1 MPITSEHL
9 LEFKSTNIFI
19 ETGSHLGDSIQ
30 IALDS
35 GYDKVLSIECKKE
48 YYEHCLRR
56 FDKNDK
62 VYLFYGDSS
71 KDLSKMLE
79 NIDEPAIIFLDA
91 HYMWND
97 PNQILEEHPGK
108 GKIPLIDELKQIKKH
123 KLNNHIILIDDIE
136 PLADLTPRGKAPPT
150 GSQETMVNSL
160 IKFCLTINPDY
171 KFDVVDF
178 PGLGKHLKCYI

>member
-1 MPITSEHL
+1 MPIKSEYFIEH
-9 LEFKSTNIFI
+9 KSTNIFI
-19 ETGSHLGDSIQ
+19 ETGSHYGDGIQ
-30 IALDS
+30 VALDS

-48 YYEHCLRR
+48 YYEHCLKR

-79 NIDEPAIIFLDA
+79 NIDEPATIFLDA

-108 GKIPLIDELKQIKKH
+108 GKIPLIDELIQIKEH
-123 KLNNHIILIDDIE
+123 KLNTHIILIDDIG
-136 PLADLTPRGKAPPT
+136 PLADLTPRGEAPST
-150 GSQETMVNSL
+150 GSKETMVDPL
-160 IKFCLTINPDY
+160 KEFILTINPDY
-171 KFDVVDF
+171 KFNIVDF
-178 PGLGKHLKCYI
+178 PGFGQLLNCQI